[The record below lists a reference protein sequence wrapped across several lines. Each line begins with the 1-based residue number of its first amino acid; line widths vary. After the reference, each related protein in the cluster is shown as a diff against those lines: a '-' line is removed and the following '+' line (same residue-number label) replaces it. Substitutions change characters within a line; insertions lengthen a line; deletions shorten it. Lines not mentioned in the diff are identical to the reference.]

1 MHTITFQEFN
11 FRSFRKET
19 IAGAS
24 GLKRVNANIGAWVY
38 SQGTWYLCKEMR
50 STGSQKNSGQ
60 AETET

>member
-24 GLKRVNANIGAWVY
+24 GLERVNVNIGA
-38 SQGTWYLCKEMR
+38 
-50 STGSQKNSGQ
+50 
-60 AETET
+60 